1 MPPAIPSAFDTV
13 VPTNRIL
20 TAIGTSLLLL
30 VMTPSATLAH
40 SLKDL
45 ETQLGDR
52 EKYFQPID
60 RKAPGFTLEDADAR
74 AVRLAD
80 YRGKVVVLHFIYASC
95 PDVCPLHAHRIAQ
108 IQGMINRTPMR
119 DEVRFISITTDPEA
133 DTGDVLRDY
142 GSAHG
147 FDPAN
152 WMFLTSG
159 RDRPAATR
167 ELAERYGHKFTKI
180 DDGYLVHGVVTHLI
194 DREGRWRANFHGL
207 KFNPTN
213 LVLLVNALVNE
224 VHASPHHRGAD

>member
-1 MPPAIPSAFDTV
+1 MPI
-13 VPTNRIL
+13 NRGL
-20 TAIGTSLLLL
+20 TTIGMSQLLL
-30 VMTPSATLAH
+30 VTSLSTTLAH

-52 EKYFQPID
+52 EKYFQPFD

-80 YRGKVVVLHFIYASC
+80 YRGRVVVLHFIYASC
-95 PDVCPLHAHRIAQ
+95 RDVCPLHAHRIAQ
-108 IQGMINRTPMR
+108 IQKMINRTPMR
-119 DEVRFISITTDPEA
+119 DEVQFISITTDPET

-159 RDRPAATR
+159 RDRLAATR
-167 ELAERYGHKFTKI
+167 ELAERYGHKFTKT

-194 DREGRWRANFHGL
+194 DREGRWRANFYGL